1 MLFNI
6 KYHFTKILLFLLF
19 ILVGCQLK
27 DPDKN
32 HGILFLENRSN
43 TLIVKKTNKNDII
56 SKLGQPHSKSF
67 DNEDIWIYLER
78 TLSKGKYH
86 KLGQHVL
93 KTNNVLVL
101 YFDKY
106 GILKDKKIYTKD
118 NINQVYFSENTTEN
132 QLSKKSFVESFLSSL
147 REKMYRRD
155 KQN

>member
-1 MLFNI
+1 MFIFKN
-6 KYHFTKILLFLLF
+6 HFTKISLFLLF

-32 HGILFLENRSN
+32 HGILFLENRSKA
-43 TLIVKKTNKNDII
+43 LIVNKTNKNDII
-56 SKLGQPHSKSF
+56 GKLGQPHSKSF
-67 DNEDIWIYLER
+67 DDEDIWIYLER

-106 GILKDKKIYTKD
+106 GILEQKTIYTKD
-118 NINQVYFSENTTEN
+118 NINEVNFSKDKTEN

-147 REKMYRRD
+147 REKMYD
-155 KQN
+155 KD

>member
-1 MLFNI
+1 MFI
-6 KYHFTKILLFLLF
+6 FKDHFIKILLFLLF

-32 HGILFLENRSN
+32 HGILFLENRSKG
-43 TLIVKKTNKNDII
+43 LIVKKTNKNDII
-56 SKLGQPHSKSF
+56 VKLGQPHSKSF
-67 DNEDIWIYLER
+67 DDEDVWIYLER

-106 GILKDKKIYTKD
+106 GILEEKMIYTKE
-118 NINQVYFSENTTEN
+118 NINEVNFSKDKTEN

-147 REKMYRRD
+147 REKMYDRD
-155 KQN
+155 K

>member
-1 MLFNI
+1 M
-6 KYHFTKILLFLLF
+6 
-19 ILVGCQLK
+19 GCQLK

-32 HGILFLENRSN
+32 HGILFLENRSK
-43 TLIVKKTNKNDII
+43 TLVVNKTNKNDII
-56 SKLGQPHSKSF
+56 SILGQPHSKSHEN
-67 DNEDIWIYLER
+67 DDIWIYLER

-106 GILKDKKIYTKD
+106 GILEEKKIYTKN
-118 NINQVYFSENTTEN
+118 NINEVRFSEKKTEN

-147 REKMYRRD
+147 REKMYSRD
-155 KQN
+155 K

>member
-1 MLFNI
+1 MLFKFKN
-6 KYHFTKILLFLLF
+6 HFFKISLLLLF
-19 ILVGCQLK
+19 ILAGCQLK

-32 HGILFLENRSN
+32 HGILFLENRSKS
-43 TLIVKKTNKNDII
+43 LVLKKTNKNDII
-56 SKLGQPHSKSF
+56 NKLGQPHSKSF

-106 GILKDKKIYTKD
+106 GILKNKKIYTKD
-118 NINQVYFSENTTEN
+118 NINEVNFSKNKTEN
-132 QLSKKSFVESFLSSL
+132 QLSKRSFVESFLSSI
-147 REKMYRRD
+147 REKMYDRD
-155 KQN
+155 N

>member
-1 MLFNI
+1 MFFNI
-6 KYHFTKILLFLLF
+6 KYHLVKILLLLLF

-32 HGILFLENRSN
+32 HGILFLENRSK
-43 TLIVKKTNKNDII
+43 TLIVKKSNKNDII
-56 SKLGQPHSKSF
+56 GKLGQPHSKSF
-67 DNEDIWIYLER
+67 DNDDIWIYLER

-106 GILKDKKIYTKD
+106 GILRNKKIYTKD
-118 NINQVYFSENTTEN
+118 DINKISFSSDKTEN
-132 QLSKKSFVESFLSSL
+132 QLSKRSFVESFLSSL
-147 REKMYRRD
+147 KEKMYSGRN
-155 KQN
+155 K

>member
-1 MLFNI
+1 ML
-6 KYHFTKILLFLLF
+6 LLF
-19 ILVGCQLK
+19 ILAGCQLK

-32 HGILFLENRSN
+32 HGILFLENRSKS
-43 TLIVKKTNKNDII
+43 LVLKKTNKNDII
-56 SKLGQPHSKSF
+56 DKLGQPHSKSF

-106 GILKDKKIYTKD
+106 GILKNKKIYTKD
-118 NINQVYFSENTTEN
+118 NINEVNFSKNKTEN
-132 QLSKKSFVESFLSSL
+132 QLSKRSFVESFLSSI
-147 REKMYRRD
+147 REKMYDRD
-155 KQN
+155 N

>member
-1 MLFNI
+1 MFVFKN
-6 KYHFTKILLFLLF
+6 HFTKISLFLLF

-32 HGILFLENRSN
+32 HGILFLENRSKA
-43 TLIVKKTNKNDII
+43 LIVNKTNKNDII
-56 SKLGQPHSKSF
+56 GKLGQPHSKSF
-67 DNEDIWIYLER
+67 DDEDIWIYLER

-86 KLGQHVL
+86 RLGQHVL

-106 GILKDKKIYTKD
+106 GILEQKTIYTKD
-118 NINQVYFSENTTEN
+118 NINEVNFSKDKTEN

-147 REKMYRRD
+147 REKMYD
-155 KQN
+155 KD

>member
-1 MLFNI
+1 M
-6 KYHFTKILLFLLF
+6 FLLF

-32 HGILFLENRSN
+32 HGILFLENRSKGL
-43 TLIVKKTNKNDII
+43 TVKKTNKNDII
-56 SKLGQPHSKSF
+56 TKLGQPHSKSF
-67 DNEDIWIYLER
+67 DDEDVWIYLER

-106 GILKDKKIYTKD
+106 GILEKKMIYTKE
-118 NINQVYFSENTTEN
+118 NINEVNFSKGKTEN

-147 REKMYRRD
+147 REKMYDRD
-155 KQN
+155 K

>member
-1 MLFNI
+1 MFI
-6 KYHFTKILLFLLF
+6 FKDHFIKILLFLLF

-32 HGILFLENRSN
+32 HGILFLENRSKG
-43 TLIVKKTNKNDII
+43 LIVKKTNKNDII
-56 SKLGQPHSKSF
+56 VKLGQPHSKSF
-67 DNEDIWIYLER
+67 DDEDVWIYLER

-106 GILKDKKIYTKD
+106 GILEKKMIYTKE
-118 NINQVYFSENTTEN
+118 NINEVNFSKGKTEN

-147 REKMYRRD
+147 REKMYDRD
-155 KQN
+155 K

>member
-1 MLFNI
+1 MFIFKN
-6 KYHFTKILLFLLF
+6 HFTKISLFLLF

-32 HGILFLENRSN
+32 HGILFLENRSKA
-43 TLIVKKTNKNDII
+43 LIVNKTNKNDII
-56 SKLGQPHSKSF
+56 GKLGQPHSKSF
-67 DNEDIWIYLER
+67 DDEDIWIYLER

-106 GILKDKKIYTKD
+106 GILEQKTIYTKD
-118 NINQVYFSENTTEN
+118 NLNEVNFSKDKTEN

-147 REKMYRRD
+147 REKMYD
-155 KQN
+155 KDK

>member
-1 MLFNI
+1 MFFKFKN
-6 KYHFTKILLFLLF
+6 HFIQILLLLLF

-32 HGILFLENRSN
+32 HGILFLENRSK
-43 TLIVKKTNKNDII
+43 TLILNKTNKNDIVN
-56 SKLGQPHSKSF
+56 KLGQPHSKSF

-106 GILKDKKIYTKD
+106 GILKNKKIYTKD
-118 NINQVYFSENTTEN
+118 NINEVNFSKNKTEN
-132 QLSKKSFVESFLSSL
+132 QLSKRSFVESFLSSI
-147 REKMYRRD
+147 REKMYDRD
-155 KQN
+155 N